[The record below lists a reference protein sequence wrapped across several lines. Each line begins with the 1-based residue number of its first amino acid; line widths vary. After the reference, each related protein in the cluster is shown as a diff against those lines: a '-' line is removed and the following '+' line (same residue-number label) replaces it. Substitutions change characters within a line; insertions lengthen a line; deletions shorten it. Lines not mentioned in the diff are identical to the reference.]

1 MEGIIAVKTVD
12 TKQDSFIHGTYN
24 GIEIISRKSDGYVNA
39 SKMVQVLRGAKED
52 TQFRRF
58 LRENKSWKEYL
69 DAFKEDFYLDEK
81 VQIEKRPDL
90 IEKWQNCYAPKYRG
104 TYVHPKLINYIAI
117 WASPKYAIYVGDIM
131 DQIND
136 KVHEK
141 LDEQDK
147 EDTPENAIEALNS
160 VVEPLFNVKAQASRE
175 SGCWGYR
182 DSASKLDQWEKEDY
196 TRELEDKNKELA
208 IKTKELEDLQKYV
221 DSLTLNIKVIKKLL
235 DP

>member
-1 MEGIIAVKTVD
+1 MKIRCAQKGADPEMTPKYQLLNVSNEFK
-12 TKQDSFIHGTYN
+12 GTY
-24 GIEIISRKSDGYVNA
+24 I
-39 SKMVQVLRGAKED
+39 
-52 TQFRRF
+52 
-58 LRENKSWKEYL
+58 
-69 DAFKEDFYLDEK
+69 
-81 VQIEKRPDL
+81 
-90 IEKWQNCYAPKYRG
+90 
-104 TYVHPKLINYIAI
+104 HPKLVHFVAEYCSIE
-117 WASPKYAIYVGDIM
+117 YAFTVSEIM
-131 DQIND
+131 YQIND

-182 DSASKLDQWEKEDY
+182 DSASKLDQWEREDY
-196 TRELEDKNKELA
+196 TRELEDKNKELS

-235 DP
+235 DA

>member
-1 MEGIIAVKTVD
+1 MENMIAVKIVD
-12 TKQDSFIHGTYN
+12 TKQDSFVHGTYN
-24 GIEIISRKSDGYVNA
+24 GIEIITRKSNGYVNA
-39 SKMVQVLRGAKED
+39 SKMVQVLRGTED
-52 TQFRRF
+52 THFNRF

-69 DAFKEDFYLDEK
+69 DAFKEKMSLAESG
-81 VQIEKRPDL
+81 QAQNL
-90 IEKWQNCYAPKYRG
+90 IEKCYKSYPNDYKG

-182 DSASKLDQWEKEDY
+182 DSASKIDQWEREDY
-196 TRELEDKNKELA
+196 TRELEDKNNELS

-235 DP
+235 DA